1 MMIGARVDIIGSPI
15 RRPAFLALFMARLP
29 RLVLPGLPHHVILR
43 AHAGQPVFGD
53 EAEHRAHLEALRE
66 AAHTHHVAVHAYV
79 QVPGEVQLL
88 VVPERAEGLGRM
100 MQSVGR
106 RYGAWFN
113 RRYQRSGS
121 LWEGRY
127 RAAVVEPETCFV
139 DLCLYIEALPVRLG
153 LCGRPADWAWSSLAH
168 HLGQVRDPLLSEHAE
183 LWRLGNTPF
192 EREAAYARR
201 TEEGLGAARVQE
213 IEATSGRGWA
223 LGTAAFLCR
232 LAGEARRPV
241 QPRPRGRPRR
251 PTVPSKD

>member
-1 MMIGARVDIIGSPI
+1 M
-15 RRPAFLALFMARLP
+15 ALPMARLP

-53 EAEHRAHLEALRE
+53 DADHRAYLEALRE

-79 QVPGEVQLL
+79 QVPREVQLL
-88 VVPERAEGLGRM
+88 VVPEQAEGLGRM
-100 MQSVGR
+100 MQSIGR
-106 RYGAWFN
+106 RHGAWFN
-113 RRYQRSGS
+113 RRHQRSGS

-168 HLGQVRDPLLSEHAE
+168 HLGRVRDPLLSEHAE

-192 EREAAYARR
+192 DREAVYARR
-201 TEEGLGAARVQE
+201 TDEGLPASRTHEIDAA
-213 IEATSGRGWA
+213 SGRGWA
-223 LGTAAFLCR
+223 LGSPAFL
-232 LAGEARRPV
+232 AQIAADTERPV

-251 PTVPSKD
+251 DSSTPKD